1 MKMLKKAL
9 SIVISVVLVTGI
21 VCSCKRD
28 PGPVIMDTDE
38 VKELCLKAGDEF
50 MDALSTMSY
59 EEISNLAAED
69 LQESY
74 LASANKYQTTITDD
88 SYTGRYATGWMRETL
103 DYMFSSY
110 NHISGT
116 FERIDDTNAVVKYVF
131 ATAMYS
137 DGGMGESYEVEL
149 TFTIDNENEAVYLT
163 NPEISLDLYSQIISN
178 YAIHYVSAYRTQ
190 MLMEAAYAA
199 QQAEEAAAQEA
210 AQPEP
215 QPETIP
221 EPIPEEV
228 VEETIQPDPE
238 AEEG

>member
-9 SIVISVVLVTGI
+9 SIVIAVVLVTGI
-21 VCSCKRD
+21 ICSCKRD
-28 PGPVIMDTDE
+28 PGPVIMDTAE

-116 FERIDDTNAVVKYVF
+116 FERVDDTTALVKYVF
-131 ATAMYS
+131 ATAMYN

-149 TFTIDNENEAVYLT
+149 TFQIDNENEAVYLM
-163 NPEISLDLYSQIISN
+163 NPDISIELYEQIISN
-178 YAIHYVSAYRTQ
+178 YAIHYMNANRTQ
-190 MLMEAAYAA
+190 SLIDAAYQA
-199 QQAEEAAAQEA
+199 QLAEEAAAQEA

-215 QPETIP
+215 QSEPQP
-221 EPIPEEV
+221 EPESNPEDMIEPL
-228 VEETIQPDPE
+228 PDPE